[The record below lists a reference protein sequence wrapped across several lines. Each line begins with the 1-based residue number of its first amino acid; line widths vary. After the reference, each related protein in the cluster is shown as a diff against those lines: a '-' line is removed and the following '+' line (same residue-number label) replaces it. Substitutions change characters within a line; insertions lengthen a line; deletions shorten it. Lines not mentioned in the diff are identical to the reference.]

1 MALDRLE
8 RGNFSAVKGIGAG
21 LFELRMDFGPG
32 YRIYLGKDGEV
43 AMVTTRKYSETVKA
57 DLQNDPAFRRAL
69 LTEVVEAVVSG
80 DMDTGKS
87 VLRTYVNATIG
98 FIKLGA
104 ALGKSPKS
112 LMRML
117 SPTGNPQM
125 QTFCQIVA
133 YLQKV
138 DNTVLMVHA
147 IAA

>member
-1 MALDRLE
+1 
-8 RGNFSAVKGIGAG
+8 
-21 LFELRMDFGPG
+21 
-32 YRIYLGKDGEV
+32 
-43 AMVTTRKYSETVKA
+43 MVTTRKYSETVKA

-69 LTEVVEAVVSG
+69 LSEVVESVVSG
-80 DMDTGKS
+80 DTDTGKS
-87 VLRTYVNATIG
+87 VLRTYVNGTIG
-98 FIKLGA
+98 FVQLGA

-133 YLQKV
+133 HLQKV
-138 DNTVLMVHA
+138 DNTVLTVHA

>member
-1 MALDRLE
+1 
-8 RGNFSAVKGIGAG
+8 
-21 LFELRMDFGPG
+21 
-32 YRIYLGKDGEV
+32 
-43 AMVTTRKYSETVKA
+43 MVTTKQYSETVKA

-69 LTEVVEAVVSG
+69 LSEVIESMVSG
-80 DMDTGKS
+80 DTDTGKS
-87 VLRTYVNATIG
+87 VLRTYVNGTIG
-98 FIKLGA
+98 FVQLGT

-117 SPTGNPQM
+117 SPTGNPHM

-138 DNTVLMVHA
+138 DNTVLTVHA

>member
-1 MALDRLE
+1 
-8 RGNFSAVKGIGAG
+8 
-21 LFELRMDFGPG
+21 
-32 YRIYLGKDGEV
+32 
-43 AMVTTRKYSETVKA
+43 MVTTRKYSETVKA